1 MGKGSEPFIR
11 GWKYYRGE
19 HHVLGHGPWD
29 FLSLIKMGDRIV
41 AEGTFTGG
49 TISVNKP
56 NLFGG
61 TEREGGVVGKFHV
74 LMGHADQAPPQDLVD
89 IYGIVPGFRG
99 LMSVLFPSL
108 YYAANNPYPKKIEYA
123 GSRRHVLC
131 TDEPQWYD
139 AKAAV
144 GEDLNPAHIFRECLT
159 DPSWGGRHSV
169 SDIDDANFRAAADRF
184 HAEGLGLSFWW
195 ANPAD
200 FDKFIGNV
208 EAHAACRLRIN
219 PETGK
224 YELKLIRDD
233 YDIGTLP
240 VFDESNIIKVTDY
253 QGNTW
258 DGTINEV
265 ILIYYDY
272 EKDQMVPIPV
282 QDIGNQQIQGRKLT
296 KQIRMEGI
304 CDGSLAV
311 KVALREL
318 RAISTPLASLQFTCN
333 RTAWG
338 LGEGDAFVFSWAA
351 YNVVSVVYRVQSIDW
366 GTLED
371 GEVTISAIQDVFAL
385 PESTYVLPPASLWV
399 AETRLPL
406 APIAQRAVEATYWD
420 VVSNIRAADI
430 AMLDPDYGFVS
441 TLAVRANGRQ
451 ASYELWTRVGAA
463 DYARTGGGPFCPS
476 CLIAAAI
483 AQEVASTWTYSSDV
497 DIDEVVV
504 GRYAYLGDEIIE
516 ITAIDIETQAIS
528 ANRGALDTVPVAHAG
543 GSRIYFAE
551 GYYAFDRT
559 ERIAAESVDAK
570 LLSVAPE
577 GILDLADATELSVT
591 LDNRPQRPYPPGN
604 IKLNGERYPAST
616 DGDIVITWAHRDRLL
631 QTAYIVDQTEGNI
644 GPEASTT
651 YTIRIYNTVGD
662 VLEHTESALTGTT
675 WTYTQAARITDF
687 GGAGPHS
694 IRIEIESEISGLASY
709 QNHSIEVSATDL

>member
-1 MGKGSEPFIR
+1 MGKGAEPFIR
-11 GWKYYRGE
+11 GYQYYRGE
-19 HHVLGHGPWD
+19 HHVLSHGPVD
-29 FLSLIKMGDRIV
+29 ELLEIKMGDRKLFS
-41 AEGTFTGG
+41 GSHTGG

-56 NLFGG
+56 DLFGG
-61 TEREGGVVGKFHV
+61 TEREGGVAGKFHV
-74 LMGHADQAPPQDLVD
+74 LMGQADQMPPQALVNLL
-89 IYGIVPGFRG
+89 GVVPGFRG
-99 LMSVLFPSL
+99 LFSVLFPSL
-108 YYAANNPYPKKIEYA
+108 YYGANNPYPKKIEYLA
-123 GSRRHVLC
+123 RRRHVLC

-159 DPSWGGRHSV
+159 DTSWGGQHPV
-169 SDIDDANFRAAADRF
+169 SNIDDANFKAAADRF
-184 HAEGLGLSFWW
+184 HAEGLGLSFHW

-200 FDKFIGNV
+200 FDKFITNL
-208 EAHAACRLRIN
+208 EAHASCRLRIN
-219 PETGK
+219 QETNK
-224 YELKLIRDD
+224 YELKLIRAD

-240 VFDESNIIKVTDY
+240 VFNETNITKIVDY

-265 ILIYYDY
+265 ILIYYDIA
-272 EKDQMVPIPV
+272 KDQMIPIPV

-304 CDGSLAV
+304 CDGALAA

-318 RAISTPLASLQFTCN
+318 RAISTPLKSWQFTCN

-351 YNVVSVVYRVQSIDW
+351 YNVVSVVYRIQSIDW

-406 APIAQRAVEATYWD
+406 APVAQRAVEATYWD
-420 VVSNIRAADI
+420 VISNIRAADI
-430 AMLDPDYGFVS
+430 ATLDPDYGFVS
-441 TLAVRANGRQ
+441 TLAVRANGLQ
-451 ASYELWTRVGAA
+451 ASYQLWTRVGAA

-476 CLIAAAI
+476 CLISAAI
-483 AQEVASTWTYSSDV
+483 AQEVASTWTYASDV

-504 GRYAYLGDEIIE
+504 GRYAYINDEIIE
-516 ITAIDIETQAIS
+516 ITAINTETQSIT
-528 ANRGALDTVPVAHAG
+528 ANRGALDTVPVAHAA

-559 ERIAAESVDAK
+559 ERIALESVDAK
-570 LLSVAPE
+570 LLSMAPE
-577 GILDLADATELSVT
+577 GILALADASALNVT

-604 IKLNGERYPAST
+604 IKLNGNRYPAST
-616 DGDIVITWAHRDRLL
+616 SGDIVISGSHRDRLA

-644 GPEASTT
+644 GPEAGTT
-651 YTIRIYNTVGD
+651 YTIRVYNTVGN
-662 VLEHTESALTGTT
+662 VLKHTESGLSSIGF
-675 WTYTQAARITDF
+675 TYTQAARITDF

-709 QNHSIEVSATDL
+709 QHHPIVVSATDL